1 MSPGHHNPK
10 RKHQVH
16 FPHGTN
22 SPPDPRKIRVRTAVV
37 GAGDFLL
44 GGSRFSAGFMY
55 PKCDLPRRPP
65 RRAHPTFLRGP
76 TSEEICGSIRPAFSR
91 ARVLAPIRDPPPGP
105 IGLRYRPD
113 GAPSP
118 PFPGCEPCYSTAPTG
133 RCDHPLAPRFVAQPS
148 RPVSP
153 TMRGIVQSQRWGA
166 GGPG

>member
-65 RRAHPTFLRGP
+65 GGP
-76 TSEEICGSIRPAFSR
+76 ILPSSAVRPPKKSAAPSPR

-118 PFPGCEPCYSTAPTG
+118 PFPGCEPRYSTAPTG